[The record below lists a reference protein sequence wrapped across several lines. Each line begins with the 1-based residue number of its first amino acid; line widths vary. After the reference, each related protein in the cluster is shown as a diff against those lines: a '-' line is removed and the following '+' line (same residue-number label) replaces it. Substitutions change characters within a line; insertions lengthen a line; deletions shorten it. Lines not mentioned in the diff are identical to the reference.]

1 MSSKQ
6 RIFPEVETFKEKIE
20 IKYLV
25 RQNVFVLSLIA
36 LLAIL
41 SIAYLIFIQSE
52 IRMIMGLSAAFIVIL
67 IFNIAS
73 LAYGMTNIEFLKFN
87 KFITSISF
95 FTLIIILILFFKSP
109 SFIPLLFLGYLI
121 VAIYKDLK
129 VLGMISLYFV
139 LTMTML
145 LVNYSYLFDFKNNPS
160 TNYIVIGFFV
170 FFFLTL
176 LMISTYI
183 TIKESKFF
191 YNEISFS
198 KEKEMRNLDL
208 LIELKEKIDIESF
221 DQSLFYSKI
230 KALFKEFS
238 HKLKIDNVF
247 EDKIEVIE
255 KLSNDISKDEL
266 LKEYPNYTIEDLIRL
281 ENLSLTKESILRKIA
296 LKIYYFNQ
304 KKIHE
309 KEIFSETHF
318 ESFNKS
324 TDEIE
329 VKIISFAIFF
339 VILKKGLP
347 GIESMSNDDLY
358 EAIIKTDFYHYIHPE
373 IREIY
378 EENPEVFNAIVADA
392 FSEVA
397 K

>member
-1 MSSKQ
+1 MSSRQ
-6 RIFPEVETFKEKIE
+6 RIFPEVETYKEKIE
-20 IKYLV
+20 VKYLV
-25 RQNVFVLSLIA
+25 RQNVFVISLIA
-36 LLAIL
+36 LLALL
-41 SIAYLIFIQSE
+41 SMAYLIFIQAE
-52 IRMIMGLSAAFIVIL
+52 IRMIFALGAAFIIIL
-67 IFNIAS
+67 FFNIAS

-95 FTLIIILILFFKSP
+95 FTLIIILILYFKSP
-109 SFIPLLFLGYLI
+109 SFVPLLFLGYLI

-129 VLGMISLYFV
+129 VLGVISLYFV
-139 LTMTML
+139 LTMSML
-145 LVNYSYLFDFKNNPS
+145 LLNYSYLFDFRNNPS

-183 TIKESKFF
+183 TTKESKFF

-198 KEKEMRNLDL
+198 KEKEVRNLDL
-208 LIELKEKIDIESF
+208 LIELKEKIEIESF
-221 DQSLFYSKI
+221 DRPNFYEKT
-230 KALFKEFS
+230 KDLFKEFS
-238 HKLKIDNVF
+238 GKLNIEDVFLEKI
-247 EDKIEVIE
+247 IIIE
-255 KLSNDISKDEL
+255 KLSKNTSKEDILKDH
-266 LKEYPNYTIEDLIRL
+266 PDFTIEDLYRL
-281 ENLSLTKESILRKIA
+281 EKLILSKDSILRKIA

-304 KKIHE
+304 KSIHE
-309 KEIFSETHF
+309 KEIFSENHF

-324 TDEIE
+324 TDDIE

-347 GIESMSNDDLY
+347 GVKSMSNEDLY
-358 EAIIKTDFYHYIHPE
+358 EAIIKTDFYHFIYPE

-378 EENPEVFNAIVADA
+378 EENPEVFNAIVLDA
-392 FSEVA
+392 FSEVV